1 MPQSVPN
8 AVPATVLP
16 VSLST
21 AFERIQEL
29 PVVINEYRDGEPQLS
44 RQAETSRVSWRLGKR
59 LSAGALATLRT
70 FHNARNGRQ
79 EAFYFYDPFETSP
92 RFTLSPSGT
101 TGRYTVRFDSDWS
114 QSAGVGARLE
124 TEMVLIQVA

>member
-1 MPQSVPN
+1 MPGSIAN
-8 AVPATVLP
+8 AVPSTTLP

-29 PVVINEYRDGEPQLS
+29 PVIVNEYRDGEPQVS
-44 RQAETSRVSWRLGKR
+44 RQADTSRIRWRLGKR

-70 FHNARNGRQ
+70 FYNARAGRH

-92 RFTLSPSGT
+92 RFTLTPSGS
-101 TGRYTVRFDSDWS
+101 TGRYTVRFDCDWS
-114 QSAGVGARLE
+114 QSADVGARLE
-124 TEMVLIQVA
+124 TEIVLVQVA